1 MLQCHTVLVLGLL
14 LFLLPASSQLDL
26 LDELHGGLCL
36 SFEITVAVMGEEE
49 LFAPDM

>member
-1 MLQCHTVLVLGLL
+1 MSHCTGAGPSP
-14 LFLLPASSQLDL
+14 FLLPASSQLDL

-36 SFEITVAVMGEEE
+36 SFEITVAVTGEEE